1 MSHIKSI
8 NNYMSVQV
16 LLPNEFVTNLL
27 KKLFLAAFQSS
38 KLWIREDRAEY
49 ENIHGNKKQLI
60 QVMLAFRKGR
70 RGQGLVVHP

>member
-8 NNYMSVQV
+8 NNYISVQV
-16 LLPNEFVTNLL
+16 LLPNEFVTNLQ
-27 KKLFLAAFQSS
+27 KNLFLAAFQSS
-38 KLWIREDRAEY
+38 ELWIREDRSEY